1 MLDKS
6 IKNDGLFPDYIIDMS
21 SSNDVSKQSSES
33 KKKELG
39 EAITYFKA
47 IYFSIVEETK
57 IKLTQTLMI
66 EIV

>member
-39 EAITYFKA
+39 EN
-47 IYFSIVEETK
+47 S
-57 IKLTQTLMI
+57 
-66 EIV
+66 